1 MVSRARDGPT
11 PRGGAPGGKKALGEV
26 CTGSRGRWDASGAE
40 EGLAS
45 SGVGT
50 ARRVVPSAERRADR
64 MAAGSLTTA
73 GSANAMEALTSS
85 ALESADS
92 ASAFCCAC
100 DPSRSRGRAALII
113 ITTAPTISDRPE
125 YIS

>member
-1 MVSRARDGPT
+1 
-11 PRGGAPGGKKALGEV
+11 
-26 CTGSRGRWDASGAE
+26 
-40 EGLAS
+40 
-45 SGVGT
+45 
-50 ARRVVPSAERRADR
+50 